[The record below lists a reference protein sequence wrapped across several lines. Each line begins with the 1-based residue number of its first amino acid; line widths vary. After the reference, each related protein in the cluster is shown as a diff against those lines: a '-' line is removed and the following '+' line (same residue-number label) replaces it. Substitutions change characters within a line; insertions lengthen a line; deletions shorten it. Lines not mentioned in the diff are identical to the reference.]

1 MSSSVL
7 LVADNG
13 DPNRPPR
20 MALSEGMLEL
30 EARSDLVDIH
40 GLP

>member
-7 LVADNG
+7 LVAG
-13 DPNRPPR
+13 SWKSESITR

-30 EARSDLVDIH
+30 EASSDLVDIH

>member
-1 MSSSVL
+1 MSSSIL

-13 DPNRPPR
+13 DPNRPPH
-20 MALSEGMLEL
+20 MALSEGMLDL

-40 GLP
+40 GLS